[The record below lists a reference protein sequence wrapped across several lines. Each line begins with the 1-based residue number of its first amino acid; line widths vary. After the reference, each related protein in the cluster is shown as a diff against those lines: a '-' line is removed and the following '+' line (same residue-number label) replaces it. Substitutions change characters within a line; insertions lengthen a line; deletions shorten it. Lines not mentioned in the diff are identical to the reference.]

1 MCKIK
6 PAVTG
11 KKTKHFSF
19 NNNQENSTMF
29 MLLNDKKT
37 KTLII
42 FDKKWLI
49 HIFNIKSNNRLLK
62 HPSTTQK

>member
-6 PAVTG
+6 PVVTG

-42 FDKKWLI
+42 FDKK
-49 HIFNIKSNNRLLK
+49 
-62 HPSTTQK
+62 